1 MIKIEDINK
10 SFINGEWVEG
20 RSGNTYE
27 LRDPYDHS
35 LVTNVRLANA
45 EQLED
50 TFKIAEKAQREWA
63 NVPADERKDILQKAF
78 DYLKENQEEIVKIMV
93 RDSGS
98 TVFKANF
105 ELQISMDELKEAI
118 HSVDEL
124 YKVKELP
131 SGVEGKVN
139 KVHRLPLGVI
149 SSITPF
155 NFPMNL
161 SMRTIAPAIALGNA
175 VVHKPAI
182 EVGLSGGQII
192 ARAFE
197 HAGLPKGVFNSILT
211 SSKEIGDGMVTN
223 PIPRLISFTGSTPVG
238 RHIGKIA
245 GENLKRV
252 ALELGGNAPIVVLGD
267 ADVDQAVDAAIFGNF
282 IHNGQICMITNRII
296 VHQDIYG
303 AFVEKFLKK
312 AKELKA
318 GDPKDPSTVIGPVI
332 NEQQADKIIGFVE
345 QAKKDGLK
353 LALEGERYGNLIS
366 PFVFVDVPND
376 SALAQTELFGPI
388 AQIIPA
394 ASDEQA
400 IAYAND
406 TEYGLSS
413 AVFTSDLDKGQKLA
427 LQIDAGMTHVNDQ
440 TVNAEAH
447 VAFGGNKASGLGRF
461 GHPWIVDEFTTTKW
475 VSVQEQPRKFP
486 F

>member
-35 LVTNVRLANA
+35 LVTNVQLANA

-175 VVHKPAI
+175 VVHKPDVQ
-182 EVGLSGGQII
+182 VGLSGGQVI
-192 ARAFE
+192 AKAFE
-197 HAGLPKGVFNSILT
+197 YAGLPKGVFQSILT
-211 SSKEIGDGMVTN
+211 DINEIGDGMIDN

-238 RHIGKIA
+238 RHIGKVA
-245 GENLKRV
+245 GENLKKV
-252 ALELGGNAPIVVLGD
+252 ALELGGNSPFVVLGD
-267 ADVDQAVDAAIFGNF
+267 AVVDRAVDAAIFGKF
-282 IHNGQICMITNRII
+282 VHNGQICMATNRII
-296 VHQDIYG
+296 VHEDIYDE
-303 AFVEKFLKK
+303 FVENFVTK
-312 AKELKA
+312 AKGLQT
-318 GDPKDPSTVIGPVI
+318 GDPKKPETVIGPII
-332 NEQQADKIIGFVE
+332 NKAQADKIMGLAE
-345 QAKKDGLK
+345 EAKKDGLRV
-353 LALEGERYGNLIS
+353 ALDGGRNGNVIS
-366 PFVFVDVPND
+366 PIVFTDVPND
-376 SALAQTELFGPI
+376 SKLAQSEIFGPI
-388 AQIIPA
+388 ATIIRA
-394 ASDEQA
+394 KSDDEA
-400 IAYAND
+400 LSFAND

-413 AVFTSDLDKGQKLA
+413 TVFTSDLEKGQRFA
-427 LQIDAGMTHVNDQ
+427 LQVDAGMTHVNDQ
-440 TVNAEAH
+440 TVNNEAH

-461 GHPWIVDEFTTTKW
+461 SHPWIVEEFTTTKW
-475 VSVQEQPRKFP
+475 VSVQEEYREFP